1 MYLELKDISKRFD
14 NKEVVKNLSLGIK
27 EGEILCLLGAS
38 GCGKTTTLKMIGG
51 FLRPDGGE
59 ILLEGED
66 IGSLSP
72 EVRPV
77 STVFQSYALFPHM
90 NVLKNVMYG
99 LKYQGY
105 SKKQARQ
112 EAQRY
117 LELVDLGDY
126 QEARTAEISGGQRQR
141 VALARALVTKPKV
154 LLLDEPLSN
163 LDAALR
169 VKMREEI
176 RDIQRK
182 FKITTIFVTHDQE
195 EAMVVA
201 DRIGIM
207 HDGKLTQVG
216 TPEEVYLRPRDAYT
230 KGFLG
235 RVNSFL
241 TPDNERISCRP
252 EEMQFCE
259 AGPFHGTL
267 VKKEFLG
274 FYRLFYLQVGEDEI
288 VLRGDGNKDYK
299 LGGEVFFCLK
309 K

>member
-1 MYLELKDISKRFD
+1 MYLELKEI
-14 NKEVVKNLSLGIK
+14 NKSFGEKKVVQDLNIQIH

-51 FLRPDGGE
+51 FLTPDSGE
-59 ILLEGED
+59 ILLEGEN
-66 IGSLSP
+66 ILNLSP

-90 NVLKNVMYG
+90 NVIKNVMYG

-105 SKKQARQ
+105 SKKAAR
-112 EAQRY
+112 EAAAKY
-117 LELVDLGDY
+117 LEMVDLKGYEKSRID
-126 QEARTAEISGGQRQR
+126 EISGGQRQR

-176 RDIQRK
+176 REIQRK

-207 HDGKLTQVG
+207 HEGKLTQVG
-216 TPEEVYLRPRDAYT
+216 TPEEVYLTPTDAYT
-230 KGFLG
+230 KAFLG
-235 RVNSFL
+235 RVNVF
-241 TPDNERISCRP
+241 TAPDGQRLSYRP
-252 EEMQFCE
+252 EEMTFCKE
-259 AGPFHGTL
+259 GPYKGIIT
-267 VKKEFLG
+267 KNEFLG
-274 FYRLFYLQVGEDEI
+274 FYRLFYLKVGEDEI
-288 VLRGDGNKDYK
+288 VLRGDGKKDYK
-299 LGGEVFFCLK
+299 PGDEVFFCLK